1 MSKKQRAGHRG
12 FVKGILPQIDEF
24 LQSDVA
30 EKTAE
35 LLKWRGTL
43 REQLDKILPLD
54 EEILAQLVADD
65 KSTEKDFEDEITKS
79 AMLKGDI
86 TKRLAAIEEKLETSG
101 TVPPSQPSENEARSP
116 SSPPFNQSH
125 PENVNVATPATQK
138 TVRAQK
144 A

>member
-35 LLKWRGTL
+35 LLKWRETL
-43 REQLDKILPLD
+43 REQLEKILPLD
-54 EEILAQLVADD
+54 EEILAELVVDD
-65 KSTEKDFEDEITKS
+65 KSTEKDFKDEITKS
-79 AMLKGDI
+79 AMLKGDV
-86 TKRLAAIEEKLETSG
+86 TQQLAAIEEKLETSG
-101 TVPPSQPSENEARSP
+101 TVPPFQPSENEATSP

-125 PENVNVATPATQK
+125 PENVN
-138 TVRAQK
+138 RACEAPETRGTK
-144 A
+144 I